1 MLAHRALRLFL
12 VVGVYSQSALRS
24 IMAWRSHGRD
34 NADMVRH
41 LKANQIIRSPEVERV
56 MLRVD
61 RGLYS
66 KHNPYMDSPQGI
78 GYGVTIS
85 APHMHAHALELL
97 SNHLKKGNRAMDVGS
112 GSGYLTAC
120 MGHMVGETGRA
131 VGIDHINELIKFS
144 QDNIQKDSPELLTSG
159 VVKLVV
165 GDGRLGHTEEAPFN
179 AIHVGAAA
187 PTLPQ
192 ALVDQLAPD
201 TTSESKTVSIAKL
214 FRHIDKLEDGSIKR
228 QVLMGVIYVPLTDKD
243 YQWPGRLVRKWMAKL
258 NARKELEKKEMEE
271 KEDGSCE
278 SRQLNHNSSQ
288 VLLPPLVATSDC
300 TTTATY
306 HYAYAR
312 TSTTPT
318 PAPPPQPPTTT
329 PPPAPQP
336 YKAAS

>member
-1 MLAHRALRLFL
+1 MQGQKALRLIF
-12 VVGVYSQSALRS
+12 VAGVYLQCRFRFT
-24 IMAWRSHGRD
+24 MAWRSHGRD

-97 SNHLKKGNRAMDVGS
+97 SNHLKKGNRALDVGS

-120 MGHMVGETGRA
+120 MGHMVGETGIA
-131 VGIDHINELIKFS
+131 VGIDHISELIKFS
-144 QDNIQKDSPELLTSG
+144 QENIEKDSPELLTSNT
-159 VVKLVV
+159 VKLVV
-165 GDGRLGHTEEAPFN
+165 GDGRLGHPEEQPYN

-192 ALVDQLAPD
+192 ALVDQLAPGGRLIIPIGP
-201 TTSESKTVSIAKL
+201 EGANQNL
-214 FRHIDKLEDGSIKR
+214 EQIDKLEDGSIKR

-243 YQWPGRLVRKWMAKL
+243 YQWPGRCC
-258 NARKELEKKEMEE
+258 
-271 KEDGSCE
+271 S
-278 SRQLNHNSSQ
+278 
-288 VLLPPLVATSDC
+288 LL
-300 TTTATY
+300 
-306 HYAYAR
+306 
-312 TSTTPT
+312 
-318 PAPPPQPPTTT
+318 
-329 PPPAPQP
+329 
-336 YKAAS
+336 